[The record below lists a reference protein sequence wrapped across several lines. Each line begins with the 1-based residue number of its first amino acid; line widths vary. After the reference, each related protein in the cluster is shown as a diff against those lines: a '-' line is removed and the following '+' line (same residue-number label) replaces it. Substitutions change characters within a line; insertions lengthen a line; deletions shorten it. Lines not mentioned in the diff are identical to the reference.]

1 MIPVRLRHH
10 LGVRHYERNSESPA
24 PVRRSSFLASGERR
38 ILTDPDRHIS
48 TYVSS
53 FFSLPVRR
61 STGERLSHEQ
71 VVNKLDDETVAYGAE
86 LGTNGAFEE
95 LLRVSIKVEKN
106 QYGTAVSWLKDL
118 FYGSE
123 FDKER

>member
-1 MIPVRLRHH
+1 MPR
-10 LGVRHYERNSESPA
+10 ESR
-24 PVRRSSFLASGERR
+24 V
-38 ILTDPDRHIS
+38 LTDSYRHVS

-53 FFSLPVRR
+53 FFSLPVKR
-61 STGERLSHEQ
+61 STGERLSHEE

-86 LGTNGAFEE
+86 FGANNTFEE
-95 LLRVSIKVEKN
+95 LLRVSIKVEKDR
-106 QYGTAVSWLKDL
+106 YETAVSWLKDL

>member
-1 MIPVRLRHH
+1 LSLFIFRAEPR
-10 LGVRHYERNSESPA
+10 A
-24 PVRRSSFLASGERR
+24 
-38 ILTDPDRHIS
+38 LTNLDRHIS

-53 FFSLPVRR
+53 FFSLPVKR
-61 STGERLSHEQ
+61 STGERLSHEE

-86 LGTNGAFEE
+86 LGTGGAFEE
-95 LLRVSIKVEKN
+95 LLRVSIKVEKDR
-106 QYGTAVSWLKDL
+106 YETAVSWLKDL

>member
-1 MIPVRLRHH
+1 MAR
-10 LGVRHYERNSESPA
+10 ESR
-24 PVRRSSFLASGERR
+24 V
-38 ILTDPDRHIS
+38 LTGPDRHIS

-53 FFSLPVRR
+53 FFSLPVKR
-61 STGERLSHEQ
+61 STGERLSHEE

-86 LGTNGAFEE
+86 FGTNGTFEE
-95 LLRVSIKVEKN
+95 LLRVSIKVEEDR
-106 QYGTAVSWLKDL
+106 YEAAVSWLKDL

>member
-1 MIPVRLRHH
+1 MITVRLRDR
-10 LGVRHYERNSESPA
+10 LGVH
-24 PVRRSSFLASGERR
+24 LDERR
-38 ILTDPDRHIS
+38 PKSPTLVRPFSLFVRTTQVLTDSDRHVL

-53 FFSLPVRR
+53 FFSLPVKR
-61 STGERLSHEQ
+61 STGERLSHEE

-86 LGTNGAFEE
+86 LGTNSAFEE
-95 LLRVSIKVEKN
+95 LLHVAIKVEKDR
-106 QYGTAVSWLKDL
+106 YAATVSWLKDL

>member
-1 MIPVRLRHH
+1 MP
-10 LGVRHYERNSESPA
+10 GES
-24 PVRRSSFLASGERR
+24 R

-53 FFSLPVRR
+53 FFSLPVKR
-61 STGERLSHEQ
+61 STGEHLSHEQ
-71 VVNKLDDETVAYGAE
+71 VINKLDDETVAYGAE
-86 LGTNGAFEE
+86 FGTNGTFEE
-95 LLRVSIKVEKN
+95 LLRVNIKVEKGR
-106 QYGTAVSWLKDL
+106 YETAVLWLKDL

>member
-1 MIPVRLRHH
+1 M
-10 LGVRHYERNSESPA
+10 
-24 PVRRSSFLASGERR
+24 
-38 ILTDPDRHIS
+38 LTDPDRHIS

-61 STGERLSHEQ
+61 SAGDRLSHEQ

-86 LGTNGAFEE
+86 LGTGSAFEE
-95 LLRVSIKVEKN
+95 LLRVSIKVEKDR
-106 QYGTAVSWLKDL
+106 YETAVSWLKDL